1 MNLEVDRSAN
11 ETLGVLPPSDVWTL
25 GRAVDGDRSL
35 VTPRTVTPGTVPYSH
50 LAECECPDD
59 CLRDHE
65 NE

>member
-1 MNLEVDRSAN
+1 MNLDVDRSGN

-25 GRAVDGDRSL
+25 GRAVDRDRSL
-35 VTPRTVTPGTVPYSH
+35 VTPRTVPYSH

>member
-1 MNLEVDRSAN
+1 MNLDVDPSAR
-11 ETLGVLPPSDVWTL
+11 ETLGVRPRWDGWAL
-25 GRAVDGDRSL
+25 GRAADEDGSL
-35 VTPRTVTPGTVPYSH
+35 LRPRTVPYSH